1 MGVDTAD
8 GAEPAEDEETW
19 GPETD
24 LVKGVYEGGLKTWEC
39 AVDLVGVLS
48 REVVKGDGWRAVE
61 GKSVMEV
68 STCSRHT
75 SHSCCRHLG

>member
-1 MGVDTAD
+1 MGVDSPEGGGAQDQAD
-8 GAEPAEDEETW
+8 EDEEAW

-48 REVVKGDGWRAVE
+48 REVVRGEGWRAVE

-68 STCSRHT
+68 SERERGLVS
-75 SHSCCRHLG
+75 SFL

>member
-1 MGVDTAD
+1 MGVDLLEGGED
-8 GAEPAEDEETW
+8 GQDLEVDEEAW

-48 REVVKGDGWRAVE
+48 REVVKEEGWRAIE

-68 STCSRHT
+68 S
-75 SHSCCRHLG
+75 